1 MCLGVYLLRFILY
14 GSVWTWVPISRV
26 RKIFNYNLC
35 RHLLRPFS
43 PSRTR
48 PCDLNVGVFNV
59 VPEVSETVLIYFDSF
74 FFILL
79 LNSSFSHSVVQ
90 LTYLFFCFSYS
101 AISSFQCIFHFSSC
115 VFHHCLLFSSS
126 RSLLYISVF
135 SRPVPPSSFWDLGSS
150 LLSLLSEFFF
160 RYIACF
166 LFIYL
171 VL

>member
-1 MCLGVYLLRFILY
+1 MGIPLCIICCFFFFNLFFVRLICVLVCIFSDLSFMGLSGLGCLSPVLEKFSTI
-14 GSVWTWVPISRV
+14 ISAD
-26 RKIFNYNLC
+26 IYSD
-35 RHLLRPFS
+35 PFS

-135 SRPVPPSSFWDLGSS
+135 SRPVPPSSF
-150 LLSLLSEFFF
+150 
-160 RYIACF
+160 
-166 LFIYL
+166 
-171 VL
+171 